1 MTYSFYKKVILI
13 TILYSNMFFHAQ
25 CQTVVNAAG
34 NTLSDNSYLIEYSIG
49 EISITTVTGAQ
60 NIISQGVLQPNIKIL
75 NPGCSFI
82 NDTFSFFPNPTRDKI
97 RLVGRYNWINSYMVY
112 AADGKL
118 MGSSLF
124 YNNYIDLSRFAA
136 GLYFI
141 QLLPGCDGKSKTLK
155 ILKQ

>member
-1 MTYSFYKKVILI
+1 MTYSFCKKIIPL
-13 TILYSNMFFHAQ
+13 TLLFSNIFFYAQ
-25 CQTVVNAAG
+25 SQTVVNATG
-34 NTLSDNSYLIEYSIG
+34 NTINDNSYLIEYSIG
-49 EISITTVTGAQ
+49 EISITTITGAQ
-60 NIISQGVLQPNIKIL
+60 SNISQGVLQPNIKVL

-97 RLVGRYNWINSYMVY
+97 RLVGRYNWINSYIVY

-118 MGSSLF
+118 ISKSSF
-124 YNNYIDLSRFAA
+124 YNNYIDLSRVAA

-141 QLLPGCDGKSKTLK
+141 QLLPECDGKSKTLK